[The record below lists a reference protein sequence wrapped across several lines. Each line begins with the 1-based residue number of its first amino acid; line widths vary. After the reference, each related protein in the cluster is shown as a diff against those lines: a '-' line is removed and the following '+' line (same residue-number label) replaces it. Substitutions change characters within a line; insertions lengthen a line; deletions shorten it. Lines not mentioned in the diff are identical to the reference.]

1 MAPHCL
7 LLKFKFLNKASSA
20 SHESSSPTAH
30 HSLLLFSSP
39 TIFFSAMCSLASGS
53 LHILSFSLGHS
64 FSYLFTK
71 LIIHAILQDSPHG
84 YPFLQEVFPDLSG
97 GLAELPRPPSLP
109 FTMW

>member
-20 SHESSSPTAH
+20 SHESSSPTAYY
-30 HSLLLFSSP
+30 SLLLFSSL
-39 TIFFSAMCSLASGS
+39 TIFFSAMCSLASGP

-71 LIIHAILQDSPHG
+71 LIHAILQDSPHG
-84 YPFLQEVFPDLSG
+84 YPFLQEVFPDCQAG
-97 GLAELPRPPSLP
+97 
-109 FTMW
+109 